1 MDGCARSDQI
11 LVNSRV
17 FGTAV
22 LGGTPNNVG
31 LSDAPKLTLNTSTD
45 CDLDTIAHFSYPLK
59 TSKNDGQTQLFTMCL

>member
-1 MDGCARSDQI
+1 MDGCTRSDQI

-45 CDLDTIAHFSYPLK
+45 GDLDQPAHFSDPLK
-59 TSKNDGQTQLFTMCL
+59 TSKNDGHTQFFTRFL

>member
-45 CDLDTIAHFSYPLK
+45 GDLDTIAHFSYPLK
-59 TSKNDGQTQLFTMCL
+59 TYKNEGQTPLFTMFL

>member
-22 LGGTPNNVG
+22 LGGTPNDVG

-45 CDLDTIAHFSYPLK
+45 GDLDTIAHFSYP
-59 TSKNDGQTQLFTMCL
+59 